1 MECTGERYLPEFDG
15 DWTLEHLH
23 RYLLAC
29 ELATGKTVLDIA
41 CGDGYGSAMLA
52 RHAAQVTGVD
62 IDTPT
67 VERARGKYV
76 ADNLRFLQ
84 GSATDIPLDDDSVDL
99 VVSFETI
106 EHLTEQDRM
115 LYEIRRVL
123 RPEGFLLISS
133 PDKYEYSDVPG
144 YHNEFHLKELY
155 CQEFEALLQKHFSR
169 HALLGQ
175 RVVFGSLIASAETR
189 PFLSWSKVEE
199 QGRSEGLAHA
209 VYHIA
214 VAGDGPLPPLP
225 SSLFCAPL
233 EHSDH
238 VRQLE
243 AALHYTQEC
252 LDVRE
257 HELEDARV
265 MLSSLVNS
273 KSWKL
278 TAPLRALAALLR
290 QN

>member
-225 SSLFCAPL
+225 SSLFRAPL

-238 VRQLE
+238 VCQLE

>member
-29 ELATGKTVLDIA
+29 ELAADKIVLDIA
-41 CGDGYGSAMLA
+41 CGDGYGAAMLA

-99 VVSFETI
+99 VISFETI
-106 EHLTEQDRM
+106 EHLMEQDRM

-155 CQEFEALLQKHFSR
+155 RQEFEALLQKHFSR

-199 QGRSEGLAHA
+199 QSRSEGLAHA

-225 SSLFCAPL
+225 SSLFRAPL

-252 LDVRE
+252 LDARE

-290 QN
+290 QS

>member
-99 VVSFETI
+99 VISFETI
-106 EHLTEQDRM
+106 EHLMEQDRM

-225 SSLFCAPL
+225 SSLFRAPL

>member
-1 MECTGERYLPEFDG
+1 
-15 DWTLEHLH
+15 
-23 RYLLAC
+23 
-29 ELATGKTVLDIA
+29 
-41 CGDGYGSAMLA
+41 
-52 RHAAQVTGVD
+52 
-62 IDTPT
+62 
-67 VERARGKYV
+67 
-76 ADNLRFLQ
+76 
-84 GSATDIPLDDDSVDL
+84 
-99 VVSFETI
+99 
-106 EHLTEQDRM
+106 M

-225 SSLFCAPL
+225 SSLFRAPL

>member
-29 ELATGKTVLDIA
+29 ELAADKIVLDIA
-41 CGDGYGSAMLA
+41 CGDGYGAAMLA

-106 EHLTEQDRM
+106 EHLMEQDRM

-155 CQEFEALLQKHFSR
+155 RQEFEALLQKHFSR

-199 QGRSEGLAHA
+199 QSRSEGLAHA

-225 SSLFCAPL
+225 SSLFRAPL

-243 AALHYTQEC
+243 AALHNTQEC
-252 LDVRE
+252 LAARE
-257 HELEDARV
+257 HELEDART

-273 KSWKL
+273 RSWKL

-290 QN
+290 QS

>member
-1 MECTGERYLPEFDG
+1 MECTGERYLPEFDR

-29 ELATGKTVLDIA
+29 ELAAGKTVLDIA

-67 VERARGKYV
+67 VERARGKYA

-84 GSATDIPLDDDSVDL
+84 GSATDIPLDDNSVDL

-115 LYEIRRVL
+115 LCEIRRVL
-123 RPEGFLLISS
+123 RPDGFLLISS
-133 PDKYEYSDVPG
+133 PDKYEYSDVPD

-155 CQEFEALLQKHFSR
+155 CREFEELLQKHFSR

-175 RVVFGSLIASAETR
+175 RVVFGSLIASADTR

-199 QGRSEGLAHA
+199 QSRSEGLAHA

-214 VAGDGPLPPLP
+214 IAGEGPLPGLP
-225 SSLFCAPL
+225 SSLFRAPL

-243 AALHYTQEC
+243 AALRHTREC
-252 LDVRE
+252 LGARE
-257 HELEDARV
+257 QELQDARA

-273 KSWKL
+273 RSWKI

-290 QN
+290 KN